1 MSTRIIRI
9 AVEVLCLAL
18 LLGTVIFLI
27 VFWKNIPDSV
37 PNHFDGAG
45 RIDGYAPKKTL
56 LLLPVCMTVL
66 YAALS
71 LVRTMR
77 FRSLGKEVR
86 VPAPL
91 LIFPL
96 MKLAVLAAFAYMT
109 VCSAL
114 ERPLGAWYLP
124 VFLALI
130 LGPLVICSFTAW
142 PKLLKR

>member
-1 MSTRIIRI
+1 MVTRIIRI

-27 VFWKNIPDSV
+27 AFWKNIPDNV
-37 PNHFDGAG
+37 PNHFDSVG
-45 RIDGYAPKKTL
+45 RIDGYAGKKTL
-56 LLLPVCMTVL
+56 LMLPVFMTVL
-66 YAALS
+66 YAVLS

-86 VPAPL
+86 VSTPL
-91 LIFPL
+91 LLFPM
-96 MKLAVLAAFAYMT
+96 MKLTVLAAFAYIT

-114 ERPLGAWYLP
+114 SRPLGAWYLP

-130 LGPLVICSFTAW
+130 LGPLVIYSFAAW
-142 PKLLKR
+142 PKLLK